1 MAKLIV
7 ISWRDI
13 PSQVLVRKGRSTEK
27 VMLSERFQEAID
39 RAAMRAGKSSSDQ
52 YLADWRRA
60 DPIVV
65 KGDSKELATEQ
76 AQQIEAAYND
86 ERLLEL
92 IRAHG
97 VDAEIAGI
105 VDDVRRT
112 SSGKSEPASRDVDH
126 LTPIA
131 STSAA
136 LT

>member
-13 PSQVLVRKGRSTEK
+13 PSQVLVRKGRATEK

-39 RAAMRAGKSSSDQ
+39 RAAMRAGKSGSDQ

-60 DPIVV
+60 DPVLV
-65 KGDSKELATEQ
+65 SGDSKALAIKH
-76 AQQIEAAYND
+76 ARQIEVAYSD

-97 VDAEIAGI
+97 VDTDTA
-105 VDDVRRT
+105 T
-112 SSGKSEPASRDVDH
+112 MSGVSGENID
-126 LTPIA
+126 
-131 STSAA
+131 
-136 LT
+136 